1 MTKITE
7 DLIVCNRKIE
17 TKEMYGMVTKNDQ
30 KVYLSQKSAL
40 GLLILTGDC
49 TLHATTRNLM
59 LKLSG
64 RSHKCSYS
72 AAIVRIIFDRFRV
85 NRSTHSII
93 SIFHWVVFSSVQ
105 VIAILLVC
113 CVAILGHPYLVVF
126 PGQKNNPKYYQYHI
140 PYHPGKNKH
149 SEFLKKDI
157 WNRLIVSVKGY

>member
-64 RSHKCSYS
+64 RSRKCSYS
-72 AAIVRIIFDRFRV
+72 AAIVRIIFDWFRV

-113 CVAILGHPYLVVF
+113 VAWLFQFIPTSLYFRTRKTIQNTINITFHIIQARINIL
-126 PGQKNNPKYYQYHI
+126 N
-140 PYHPGKNKH
+140 
-149 SEFLKKDI
+149 S
-157 WNRLIVSVKGY
+157 

>member
-17 TKEMYGMVTKNDQ
+17 TKEMYGMVTKKDQ
-30 KVYLSQKSAL
+30 KVYSSQKSAL

-72 AAIVRIIFDRFRV
+72 AAILRIIFDWFRV

-105 VIAILLVC
+105 VIAILLM
-113 CVAILGHPYLVVF
+113 CVAWLFWVIPTSLYFRARKTIQNTINITFHIIQARINIL
-126 PGQKNNPKYYQYHI
+126 N
-140 PYHPGKNKH
+140 
-149 SEFLKKDI
+149 S
-157 WNRLIVSVKGY
+157 